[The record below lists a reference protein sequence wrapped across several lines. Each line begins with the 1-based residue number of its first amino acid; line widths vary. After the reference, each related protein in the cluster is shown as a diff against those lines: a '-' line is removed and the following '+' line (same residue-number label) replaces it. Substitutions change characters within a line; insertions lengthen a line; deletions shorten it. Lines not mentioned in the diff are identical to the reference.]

1 MLGAVLGAV
10 LGLLVGVP
18 LRSAVVRYAV
28 PGGEPWRACAV
39 TPLGR
44 CVRCGERAGP
54 PPLAVELT
62 AGAVG
67 AALAGYAPGRW
78 LPLLAWVALFGVAL
92 GFVDAAV
99 KRLPDALTLPLL
111 AGTALLV
118 PLADHRPEV
127 WLRCALAAGA
137 LGGVFLLLALF
148 APMGL
153 GDVKLAPSLGAVLG
167 LAGWRTFYAGLL
179 YMWLIAALWAVA
191 LLVLRRAGR
200 RTELAFGPAMLLGTL
215 AAVLVT
221 VR

>member
-1 MLGAVLGAV
+1 MLGAV
-10 LGLLVGVP
+10 LGLLAGVL
-18 LRSAVVRYAV
+18 LRSVVVRYAV
-28 PGGEPWRACAV
+28 PAGEPWRSCAS

-44 CVRCGERAGP
+44 CVRCGERSGP
-54 PPLAVELT
+54 PPLAVE
-62 AGAVG
+62 AVAAAVG
-67 AALAGYAPGRW
+67 AALAAGVPVRW

-99 KRLPDALTLPLL
+99 LRLPDALTLPLL

-118 PLADHRPEV
+118 PVADPRPAV

-137 LGGVFLLLALF
+137 LGALFLLLALL

-153 GDVKLAPSLGAVLG
+153 GDAKLAPSLGAVLG

-179 YMWLIAALWAVA
+179 HMWLIAALWAVV

-221 VR
+221 A

>member
-1 MLGAVLGAV
+1 MLATLGAV
-10 LGLLVGVP
+10 LGLLVGVL

-39 TPLGR
+39 TPFGR
-44 CVRCGERAGP
+44 CVRCGERPGP
-54 PPLAVELT
+54 PPLTVEATAAV
-62 AGAVG
+62 VG
-67 AALAGYAPGRW
+67 ALLAAHAPGRW
-78 LPLLAWVALFGVAL
+78 LPLMVWTALFGVAL

-111 AGTALLV
+111 VGTALLV
-118 PLADHRPEV
+118 PVADHRPEV

-137 LGGVFLLLALF
+137 LGGLFLLLALF

-167 LAGWRTFYAGLL
+167 LGGWRTFYAGLL
-179 YMWLIAALWAVA
+179 HMWLIAAVWAVA

-221 VR
+221 S

>member
-1 MLGAVLGAV
+1 MLGTTVGAV
-10 LGLLVGVP
+10 LGLLAGVL
-18 LRSAVVRYAV
+18 LRSAVVRFAV
-28 PGGEPWRACAV
+28 PAGEAWRSCAV

-44 CVRCGERAGP
+44 CVRCGGRSWP
-54 PPLAVELT
+54 PPLTVEL
-62 AGAVG
+62 AAAAVG
-67 AALAGYAPGRW
+67 AVLAAHAPQGR
-78 LPLLAWVALFGVAL
+78 LPLLVWVALFGTVLA
-92 GFVDAAV
+92 FVDAGV
-99 KRLPDALTLPLL
+99 QRLPDALTLPLL

-118 PLADHRPEV
+118 PLADHRPAV

-137 LGGVFLLLALF
+137 LGALFLLMALF

-153 GDVKLAPSLGAVLG
+153 GDAKLAPSLGAVLG

-200 RTELAFGPAMLLGTL
+200 RSEFAFGPAMLLGTL

-221 VR
+221 S